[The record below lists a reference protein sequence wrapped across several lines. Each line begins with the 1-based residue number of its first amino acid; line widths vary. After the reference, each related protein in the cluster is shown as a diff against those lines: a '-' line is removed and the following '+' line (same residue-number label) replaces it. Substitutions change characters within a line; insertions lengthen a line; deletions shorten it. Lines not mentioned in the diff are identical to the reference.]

1 MISPMKT
8 TGRGSGRET
17 TEISVDGRFL
27 AVPAVTLDTVTV
39 AVTGRFLRTGFI
51 KGEGWLD
58 PRQVGAPESIVET
71 LKQRRAPLDIFVFHQ
86 RLPEVEPRYAYPHER
101 ENVAAI
107 PLTTFEAWWEG
118 RASQVTRKNVRR
130 SVKRGVEVRR
140 VEFDDRL
147 IEAIVRINNEMPFRN
162 GRKFW
167 HFGKGFDAVKK
178 DYSAYLD
185 RSEFLG
191 AFHDGELIGF
201 LRLIDQGEVASIM
214 QLLSLN
220 SHYDK
225 RPSNA
230 LIAKAVELCVE
241 KGKTF
246 LVYGQYLYDDDADN
260 PLTEFKRRNGFAE
273 FLVPVFFVPFTF
285 RGRAAIKLH
294 LHAGVRR
301 LVPRRLLKTARTVRA
316 KVFER
321 RRKAVTPDSPEG
333 E

>member
-1 MISPMKT
+1 MKT
-8 TGRGSGRET
+8 ITSGGGRET
-17 TEISVDGRFL
+17 TEISVGGRFL
-27 AVPAVTLDTVTV
+27 TVPAVKLDTVTV
-39 AVTGRFLRTGFI
+39 AITGHLVRKGFI

-58 PRQVGAPESIVET
+58 PRQLGAPESIVEM
-71 LKQRRAPLDIFVFHQ
+71 LRQRKAPLDIFVFHQ
-86 RLPEVEPRYAYPHER
+86 RLPEVQPRHGYPHEW

-107 PLTTFEAWWEG
+107 PLTTFDAWWEG

-140 VEFDDRL
+140 VDFDDRL

-167 HFGKGFDAVKK
+167 HFGKDFDAVKK

-191 AFHDGELIGF
+191 AFHAGELIGF
-201 LRLIDQGEVASIM
+201 LRLIDQGDLASIM

-220 SHYDK
+220 RHYDK

-230 LIAKAVELCVE
+230 LIAKAVEICVE

-260 PLTEFKRRNGFAE
+260 PLTEFKRRNGFEE
-273 FLVPVFFVPFTF
+273 FLVPVFFVPLTF
-285 RGRAAIKLH
+285 WGKAALKLH
-294 LHAGVRR
+294 MHAGMRR
-301 LVPRRLLKTARTVRA
+301 LVPRRILKTARMVRG
-316 KVFER
+316 KVVGR
-321 RRKAVTPDSPEG
+321 RRKAMTPDSPEG

>member
-1 MISPMKT
+1 MT
-8 TGRGSGRET
+8 TTKSGDGRET
-17 TEISVDGRFL
+17 AEISVDGRFL
-27 AVPAVTLDTVTV
+27 TVPAVNLDTVTV
-39 AVTGRFLRTGFI
+39 AIMGNLIRKGIIR
-51 KGEGWLD
+51 GEGWLD
-58 PRQVGAPESIVET
+58 PRQVGEPEGLIEM
-71 LKQRRAPLDIFVFHQ
+71 LRQRKAPLDIFVFHQ
-86 RLPEVEPRYAYPHER
+86 RLPEVQPRYRYFHEW

-107 PLTTFEAWWEG
+107 PLTTFDAWWEG

-130 SVKRGVEVRR
+130 SAKRGVEVRR

-147 IEAIVRINNEMPFRN
+147 IEAIVRINNETPFRN

-191 AFHDGELIGF
+191 AFHAGELIGF
-201 LRLIDQGEVASIM
+201 LRLIDQGDVASIM
-214 QLLSLN
+214 QLLSMN
-220 SHYDK
+220 KHYDK

-241 KGKTF
+241 KGKKF

-260 PLTEFKRRNGFAE
+260 PLTEFKRRNGFEE

-285 RGRAAIKLH
+285 RGKAAIKLH
-294 LHAGVRR
+294 LHAGMRR
-301 LVPRRLLKTARTVRA
+301 LVPRTFLKAARRIRA
-316 KVFER
+316 KAIER
-321 RRKAVTPDSPEG
+321 RRQAVARGLPE
-333 E
+333 EE